1 MKTFKKIIALLLAA
15 AIVFAAAACQVTVN
29 TGDNAGGNA
38 DAGEKELKQ
47 VNMLC
52 STWMEVPTTEA
63 QERVAKKINETMN
76 PLGVNVNLE
85 IVGLGAWNDT
95 VTQKFTSGE
104 QIDLMHSM
112 DENFPDY
119 ISTGAIQP
127 VGELLDQYGQDIKA
141 AIGTDFQ
148 YMLDALTFG
157 GELYGIPQLSPKH
170 TWNDL
175 VVNMDIVDEYGLD
188 ISNISKLEDLEPI
201 MLQLKEANPDIVSIL
216 RSGITFSGITAL
228 CTFDDE
234 YEALG
239 DGIGVLMDDT
249 WTVYDYYETP
259 EFAEYCKLMRQWF
272 DEGLISADI
281 GTSSSEFTLNN
292 YFKTGNALWGIDHT
306 TEYSAEVS
314 AAGWEQRSGVRTK
327 VLPLS
332 DAVCSNLIY
341 STVIP
346 SSSKNPDAAM
356 IFLNELYKNSDLMN
370 TLYYGVEGV
379 DWENKDG
386 FITQIEGTDW
396 FNNMSG
402 PFSMMWGNYF
412 ITSPTAGNSA
422 DAITAALEFT
432 KNGKGIRSM
441 GFMFDNSPVA
451 NEVAAI
457 QNVVDQ
463 YKNDLEFG
471 IIDPETELPKMIEA
485 LKDAGIDKYI
495 AEKQAQLDKWVEE
508 NKK

>member
-1 MKTFKKIIALLLAA
+1 MKAFKRVAALLLAVA
-15 AIVFAAAACQVTVN
+15 MVLGLAACGN
-29 TGDNAGGNA
+29 GGNSGKK
-38 DAGEKELKQ
+38 DLKQ

-52 STWMEVPTTEA
+52 ATWMEVPATEA
-63 QERVAKKINETMN
+63 QERVTKKINEIMN
-76 PLGVNVNLE
+76 PLGVNVTLE
-85 IVGLGAWNDT
+85 IVSLGSWNDT
-95 VTQKFTSGE
+95 VTQKLASGE
-104 QIDLMHSM
+104 QVDLMHAM
-112 DENFPDY
+112 DEDFPDY

-127 VGELLDQYGQDIKA
+127 VGKLLEEYGKDIKA

-157 GELYGIPQLSPKH
+157 GELYGIPQLSAKH

-175 VVNMDIVDEYGLD
+175 VINMDIVEEYGLD
-188 ISNISKLEDLEPI
+188 ISNIEGLEDLEPV
-201 MLQLKEANPDIVSIL
+201 MLELQEQNPEIVSIL
-216 RSGITFSGITAL
+216 RSGITFSGVTAV

-239 DGIGVLMDDT
+239 DGIGVLMDDS
-249 WTVYDYYETP
+249 WTVYDYYETE
-259 EFAEYCKLMRQWF
+259 EFAEYCKLMRKWF
-272 DEGLISADI
+272 NEGLISADMA
-281 GTSSSEFTLNN
+281 TSGSEMSLNG

-306 TEYSAEVS
+306 TEYSADAS
-314 AAGWEQRSGVRTK
+314 AANWQRRSGVNTK

-346 SSSKNPDAAM
+346 STAKNPEGAM
-356 IFLNELYKNSDLMN
+356 IFLNELYKNSELMN
-370 TLYYGVEGV
+370 TLYYGVEGT

-386 FITQIEGTDW
+386 FLTQIDGTNW

-402 PFSMMWGNYF
+402 PFAMMWGNYF
-412 ITSPTAGNSA
+412 ITSPTAGSSA
-422 DAITAALEFT
+422 TAIQDTLTFT
-432 KNGKGIRSM
+432 KNGKGIRSL
-441 GFMFDNSPVA
+441 GFMFDNSSVA

-463 YKNDLEFG
+463 YKNNLEFG
-471 IIDPETELPKMIEA
+471 TIDPETELPKMIQA

-495 AEKQAQLDKWVEE
+495 AEKQAQLDKWVADN
-508 NKK
+508 NK

>member
-1 MKTFKKIIALLLAA
+1 MKTIKKALALLLAA
-15 AIVFAAAACQVTVN
+15 AMVFGLIACKG
-29 TGDNAGGNA
+29 GDKSGSK
-38 DAGEKELKQ
+38 DLKQ

-63 QERVAKKINETMN
+63 QERVTRKINEIMN
-76 PLGVNVNLE
+76 PLGVNVSLE

-95 VTQKFTSGE
+95 VTQKLSSGE
-104 QIDLMHSM
+104 QIDLMHAM
-112 DENFPDY
+112 DEDFPDY

-127 VGELLDQYGQDIKA
+127 VGDLLDEYGKDIKA

-157 GELYGIPQLSPKH
+157 GKLYGIPQLSVKH

-175 VVNMDIVDEYGLD
+175 VVNMDIVDQYGLD
-188 ISNISKLEDLEPI
+188 ISNIKKLEDLEPV
-201 MLQLKEANPDIVSIL
+201 MLQLKEKNPEVVSIL
-216 RSGITFSGITAL
+216 RSGITFSGITAV

-259 EFAEYCKLMRQWF
+259 EFAEYCKMMRRWF

-281 GTSSSEFTLNN
+281 TASTTDYSLNN

-306 TEYSAEVS
+306 TEYSAKVS
-314 AAGWEQRSGVRTK
+314 EAGWKQRSGINTK

-346 SSSKNPDAAM
+346 SSSKNPEGAM
-356 IFLNELYKNSDLMN
+356 IFLNELYKNKELMN
-370 TLYYGVEGV
+370 TLYYGVEGT

-386 FITQIEGTDW
+386 FITQKEGTDW

-412 ITSPTAGNSA
+412 ITSPTAGSSA
-422 DAITAALEFT
+422 DAVSAALAFT
-432 KNGKGIRSM
+432 KSGKGIRSM

-451 NEVAAI
+451 SEVSAI

-463 YKNDLEFG
+463 YKNSLEFG
-471 IIDPETELPKMIEA
+471 TIDPETELPKMIQA

-495 AEKQAQLDKWVEE
+495 AEKQAQLDKWVAE